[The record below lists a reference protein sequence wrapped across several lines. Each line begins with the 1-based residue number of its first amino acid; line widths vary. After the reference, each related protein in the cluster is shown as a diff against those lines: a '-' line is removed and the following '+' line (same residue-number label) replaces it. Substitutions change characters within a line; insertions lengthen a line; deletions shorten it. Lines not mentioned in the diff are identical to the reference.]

1 MQTNDYAEAIKQIKH
16 FNWVDPHADVLSFL
30 EDFTTKNNEKSK
42 RTFALYYLKKNDEKL
57 CVWCLKNR
65 LTGRQQKYCSF
76 DCKMSCY
83 IYANPQDDCAKAYVL
98 IYKQNCACAVC
109 GLSYE
114 DLIIKGVSRMLKRKS
129 EWETFKIKHQL
140 KGEFDPWIGTLVDN
154 TGHIIQV
161 DHIIPIFKGGA
172 AIGLQ
177 NIQVICSGCH
187 MVKTASERR

>member
-1 MQTNDYAEAIKQIKH
+1 MQTNDYAEAIKKIKH
-16 FNWVDPHADVLSFL
+16 FNWVEPHADVLSFL

-65 LTGRQQKYCSF
+65 LTGRQQKYCGF
-76 DCKMSCY
+76 DCKMSCF
-83 IYANPQDDCAKAYVL
+83 IYANPQDDYAKAWVL
-98 IYKQNCACAVC
+98 INKQNCACAAC

-114 DLIIKGVSRMLKRKS
+114 DLIIKGVNRMIKRVE
-129 EWETFKIKHQL
+129 EWRINAKKYGWKEILEIQY
-140 KGEFDPWIGTLVDN
+140 GAIVDN